1 MINAYILLYKFNK
14 LYNRAFVFHIQY
26 NTIEEKYTLKFEKIF
41 IVNILK
47 CTSFQIQNIL
57 RIEKKQEMNPAPVM

>member
-14 LYNRAFVFHIQY
+14 LFNRAFVFHIQY
-26 NTIEEKYTLKFEKIF
+26 NTIKENYTLKFEKNF

-47 CTSFQIQNIL
+47 CTSFQI
-57 RIEKKQEMNPAPVM
+57 

>member
-26 NTIEEKYTLKFEKIF
+26 NNIKEKYTLKFEKIF
-41 IVNILK
+41 IVNI
-47 CTSFQIQNIL
+47 
-57 RIEKKQEMNPAPVM
+57 

>member
-47 CTSFQIQNIL
+47 CTSFQI
-57 RIEKKQEMNPAPVM
+57 